1 MELMA
6 FIAALMFPQKKKK
19 KSKDTMTQLYLI
31 LTPVL
36 CYLTTALTILMYVQC
51 G

>member
-6 FIAALMFPQKKKK
+6 FIAALMFPQKKNT
-19 KSKDTMTQLYLI
+19 SKDTMTQLYLI

-36 CYLTTALTILMYVQC
+36 YYLTT
-51 G
+51 GD